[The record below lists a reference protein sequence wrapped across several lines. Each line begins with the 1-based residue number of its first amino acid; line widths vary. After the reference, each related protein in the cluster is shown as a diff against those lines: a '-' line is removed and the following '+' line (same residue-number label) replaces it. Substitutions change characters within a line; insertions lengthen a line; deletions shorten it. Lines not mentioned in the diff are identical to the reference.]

1 MNPSMKPA
9 RVAGSF
15 LAAVKKTFILCV
27 VLGLLG
33 AFGPARA
40 EGPDTD
46 YLVVYAV
53 IDQADAL
60 NQKGKTSAA
69 HAKYLEAQR
78 ALAEFQK
85 NNSGW
90 NNQMVAY
97 RQKYLAEKISATSS
111 KGTTDS
117 SSSAASVKTS
127 AAAKSPVKL
136 LTAGS
141 EPRKVLRLHPASGDK
156 QTLAMSIKM
165 AMTMSAGGETMPA
178 MDLPTMVMTMEVTV
192 KDASTNGEI
201 SYTILYSEADT
212 EMGKS
217 AKSAASAAM
226 KSSMAGLRGLS
237 GEGKISDRGIVKS
250 LEMKLPPDADP
261 QLSQSMSQMKESF
274 ASSSTPLPEEAVG
287 PGAKWEYKSR
297 IKSQGMTVDQT
308 MTFELLTMDGDQ
320 VTLRTALA
328 QNAAGQK
335 VENPSMPGMKMDLTK
350 LTVTGNG
357 KSTIDLGQLMPS
369 DATLDENSDVQ
380 MSMNVGQQKQAMS
393 MKMSMK
399 VKFEGK

>member
-1 MNPSMKPA
+1 MIPHLHFPRAANAWS
-9 RVAGSF
+9 VAKKISI
-15 LAAVKKTFILCV
+15 LALT
-27 VLGLLG
+27 LGLFG
-33 AFGPARA
+33 ALCPARA

-46 YLVVYAV
+46 YLVVYGV

-69 HAKYLEAQR
+69 HAKYIEAQR

-85 NNSGW
+85 NNPGW
-90 NNQMVAY
+90 NNQMVGY
-97 RQKYLAEKISATSS
+97 RQKYLTEKISATTSEAVADASGSS
-111 KGTTDS
+111 V
-117 SSSAASVKTS
+117 SAKNS

-136 LTAGS
+136 LNAGS

-156 QTLAMSIKM
+156 QTMAMSIKI
-165 AMTMSAGGETMPA
+165 AMTMSAVGSTMPA
-178 MDLPTMVMTMEVTV
+178 MDLPAMLMTMEVSV
-192 KDASTNGEI
+192 KDVSTNGEI
-201 SYTILYSEADT
+201 SYTILYSGADT
-212 EMGKS
+212 E
-217 AKSAASAAM
+217 ARTDTNSAASAAM

-237 GEGKISDRGIVKS
+237 GEGKMSDRGIVKS

-274 ASSSTPLPEEAVG
+274 ASSSTPFPEEAVG

-308 MTFELLTMDGDQ
+308 MTFELLSLDGDQ
-320 VTLRTALA
+320 LTLHTSLA

-350 LTVTGNG
+350 LTTTGSG
-357 KSTIDLGQLMPS
+357 KSSVDLGQLMPS
-369 DATLDENSDVQ
+369 SASMDENSDVQ
-380 MSMNVGQQKQAMS
+380 MSMNVGQQKQSMS
-393 MKMSMK
+393 MKMTVQMK
-399 VKFEGK
+399 FDSK